1 MNKFKLLSIALLA
14 FVGLGHA
21 QELDQA
27 NKAIDAEQFEK
38 AKSILKKVLVT
49 KPENGKS
56 AFLLGNIYLAQNIAD
71 SAKIYFQKGLKAAN
85 DSKLNYIGLG
95 QLDLDNGN
103 LTAAQSNFDL
113 ATQEVKKKDIEP
125 YIYLGKA
132 YMNANKPDYT
142 NALLVLNKAKL
153 LKPQDAQLQLALGDA
168 FYGSKNQN
176 EAYAAYR
183 NAFQIDPTLIR
194 ARVQQGVL
202 LKGAKAYS
210 EAIKFLNEIEV
221 SNPQYGPVYR
231 ELAETYYYWGANEPK
246 KYNEYIQKALSYY
259 EKYMSLTDYSL
270 TSRMRHA
277 DFLILAKDYKAL
289 EAEALKMK
297 ELDNVNPRI
306 LRYLGYAAYE
316 NGNSDAALKALES
329 FIAIPTNKIIAR
341 DYLYLGLAKMKIA
354 NNRETKTIDVAG
366 FDAAVSFIKKSV
378 EMEITMTNDLSEVGK
393 KLYEQKLYKEAAA
406 IYEIAVTNV
415 NSKNYL
421 LDNFYLGNSLYFD
434 NTRKEVVKPDPI
446 ALQKADLAFG
456 NVITA
461 SPATQDAYI
470 FRARTNSLLENDEMA
485 SKYYLDYVNIALNKW
500 QKLISDTNNNLNAA
514 NKSIDDNFIDLYKGT
529 LKDFN
534 YTIYKDELDKD
545 IQKFKPKLIEAYNNV
560 GAFYA
565 NTDKVKAKGY
575 FAKTLAMDPVNKY
588 ATESLKMLK

>member
-14 FVGLGHA
+14 FVGIGHA
-21 QELDQA
+21 QDLDQA

-103 LTAAQSNFDL
+103 LTAAQTNFDL

-125 YIYLGKA
+125 YVYVGKA

-142 NALLVLNKAKL
+142 KALVVLNKAKL
-153 LKPQDAQLQLALGDA
+153 LKPQDAQLQLVLGDA
-168 FYGSKNQN
+168 FYGDKNQN

-246 KYNEYIQKALSYY
+246 KYNEYIQKALAYY

-316 NGNSDAALKALES
+316 NGNTDAALQALES
-329 FIAIPTNKIIAR
+329 FIATPTNKIIAR
-341 DYLYLGLAKMKIA
+341 DYLYLGLAKMKKA
-354 NNRETKTIDVAG
+354 NNREAKTIDLAG
-366 FDAAVSFIKKSV
+366 FDAAVSHIKKSV

-461 SPATQDAYI
+461 SPTTQDAYI
-470 FRARTNSLLENDEMA
+470 FRARTNSLLSNDELTI
-485 SKYYLDYVNIALNKW
+485 KYYQDYINVVTAKGEEELAKPAIKTKFIESYNNIA
-500 QKLISDTNNNLNAA
+500 AA
-514 NKSIDDNFIDLYKGT
+514 
-529 LKDFN
+529 
-534 YTIYKDELDKD
+534 
-545 IQKFKPKLIEAYNNV
+545 
-560 GAFYA
+560 YA
-565 NTDKVKAKGY
+565 NTDKVKAKEY
-575 FAKTLAMDPVNKY
+575 FAKTLAMDPANKY